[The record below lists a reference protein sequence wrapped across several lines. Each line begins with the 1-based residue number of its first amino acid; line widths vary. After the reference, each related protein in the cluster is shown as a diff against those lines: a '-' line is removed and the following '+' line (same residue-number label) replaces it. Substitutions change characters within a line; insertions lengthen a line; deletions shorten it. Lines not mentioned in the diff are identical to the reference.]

1 MIGLGVATFM
11 KMRKSIEL
19 RMVLFLVAGLVQ
31 AEAHAFLEHADPRV
45 GGTVVESPGMVKM
58 WFTEELEPSFTKAQ
72 VFNAQGAE
80 VDKKDSRVDGTDA
93 KVMTVSVPPLRP
105 GTYKVI
111 WHAVAVDTHHTMGTF
126 TFEVKR

>member
-1 MIGLGVATFM
+1 M

-31 AEAHAFLEHADPRV
+31 AQAHAFLEHADPRV
-45 GGTVVESPGMVKM
+45 GSIIGDSPKAIKM

-80 VDKKDSRVDGTDA
+80 VDKKDSHVDDTDA
-93 KVMTVSVPPLRP
+93 KMMTVSVPTLGP